1 MDSLMILMYCHRLTT
16 KIVTDLEAIVLM
28 LMTPCVATGNRLN
41 ACLIYMHFLKNSQMM
56 IIIPSH
62 SATLMSLYRNKMIF
76 AMERLADADAVI
88 VLGTRSAT
96 STNQT
101 IISILSI
108 NQSVRE
114 PTLNHK
120 IGILF
125 LGVASGCPCT

>member
-1 MDSLMILMYCHRLTT
+1 MIPMYCHRLTT
-16 KIVTDLEAIVLM
+16 KIVTDWEAIVLT
-28 LMTPCVATGNRLN
+28 LMTPRVATGNRLN
-41 ACLIYMHFLKNSQMM
+41 TCIIYMHILKNSPMM

-62 SATLMSLYRNKMIF
+62 SATPMNFYRNKMIF

-101 IISILSI
+101 IIFIFSIH
-108 NQSVRE
+108 QSVRE

-125 LGVASGCPCT
+125 LGVASACPCT